1 MADSVCPGDCRQK
14 VREGLVAG
22 MDRENK
28 HVLRAEILMFPPYEP
43 HPAKIPLSG
52 MGTLRETRDL

>member
-1 MADSVCPGDCRQK
+1 
-14 VREGLVAG
+14 